1 MELNVGQQL
10 AVEMRFSEK
19 KKSRRLNKTGVTRS
33 TLVCHPS
40 VWTEGEILSYC

>member
-19 KKSRRLNKTGVTRS
+19 KKAGGKTRL
-33 TLVCHPS
+33 
-40 VWTEGEILSYC
+40 VWLGQQRELKVRF